1 MIYFLLPRLSVNTPL
16 YIDYISTNLPPI
28 CISNSLSHFLSDIK
42 EHITSQPVE
51 WDNYKKY
58 TNTYEYIHTM
68 IHQKKKSIAKYKPL
82 SRSFFKMIE
91 LATCFNICNVLCDK
105 STDSILRPIQTF
117 HLAEGPGGFI
127 EAIAYLRK
135 CSEDKYI
142 GMTLLSDDDYN
153 IPSWKKSAQ
162 FLKENPNVQIES
174 GIDKTGNILSLDNF
188 KYCSQKYKS
197 SMDIIT
203 GDGGFDFSVDFNH
216 QESNI
221 SKLLFAQIAYALA
234 MQKYKGSFIL
244 KIFDSFMQHT
254 IDLIAILSSF
264 YDQIYITKP
273 QTSRSA
279 NSEKYIVCLN
289 FIHESNDSFLP
300 QLYTAFEKMANSPNG
315 PDRYLNHNIPS
326 FFITKLEE
334 YNSIFGQMQIDNIH
348 STLALIDNR
357 FKSDKIESLLK
368 INIQKCIQWC
378 VKYDIQYNNIPT
390 NVNVF
395 TADATNDARR
405 QSCFSR

>member
-1 MIYFLLPRLSVNTPL
+1 
-16 YIDYISTNLPPI
+16 
-28 CISNSLSHFLSDIK
+28 
-42 EHITSQPVE
+42 
-51 WDNYKKY
+51 
-58 TNTYEYIHTM
+58 
-68 IHQKKKSIAKYKPL
+68 
-82 SRSFFKMIE
+82 MIE
-91 LATCFNICNVLCDK
+91 IATCFNICNVLCDK
-105 STDSILRPIQTF
+105 STYSIPIRPIQTF

-234 MQKYKGSFIL
+234 MQKHKGSFIL

-300 QLYTAFEKMANSPNG
+300 QLYTAFEKMANSSNG

-378 VKYDIQYNNIPT
+378 IKYDIQYNNIPT

-395 TADATNDARR
+395 TADATNDVRR